1 MDSHKLQNLLSD
13 YKKEDVE
20 RYIRY
25 IEKLIADGKSIFI
38 TKYTEDRLAQSF
50 RLVASEWLTFDGVHI
65 THQSTGISYDYQ
77 ALKNKMLIAY
87 PETVLDVSLVYEWDE
102 ISFWK
107 DSGKISYTHKL
118 KDPFGNREDKD
129 IIGAYAI
136 IRNKRWEYLTT
147 LNKAELEK
155 HRKTAKTDYIWK
167 AWFAEMCM
175 KTIMKKACKTHFG
188 DVYDKIEEM
197 DNENYDA
204 NRVNKWQE
212 EIDKI
217 ETIEDLSIYYL
228 KNKGQGEDFDKAI
241 ANKKKAL
248 LSNKKENDNPQS

>member
-1 MDSHKLQNLLSD
+1 MDSNKLQNILSE

-20 RYIRY
+20 RYVRY
-25 IEKLIADGKSIFI
+25 VEKLCADVKSSFV
-38 TKYTEDRLAQSF
+38 TKYSEDRLAQAF
-50 RLVASEWLTFDGVHI
+50 RLVASEWLAFDWVHI

-87 PETVLDVSLVYEWDE
+87 PETVIDVSLVYEWDE
-102 ISFWK
+102 ISFGK
-107 DSGKISYTHKL
+107 ESGKISYTHKL
-118 KDPFGNREDKD
+118 KDPFGIREDKD
-129 IIGAYAI
+129 IVGAYAV
-136 IRNKRWEYLTT
+136 IRNKRGEYLTT
-147 LNKAELEK
+147 LNKADLEK

-175 KTIMKKACKTHFG
+175 KTIMKKACKTHFW

-197 DNENYDA
+197 DNENYDP

-217 ETIEDLSIYYL
+217 EVMEDLSIYYL
-228 KNKGQGEDFDKAI
+228 KNKWQGEAFDKAI
-241 ANKKKAL
+241 ASKKKQI
-248 LSNKKENDNPQS
+248 LSNKSQNDDT